1 MEQNVTCF
9 KNSPSSVMKASKK
22 RARINLV
29 LFFDTRGQSR
39 RHEVSKTQYA
49 HLPMSPSEA
58 WKCAFDLVERTLQ
71 DAHGVGRFIGL

>member
-22 RARINLV
+22 KSQDKPGS
-29 LFFDTRGQSR
+29 FFDTRGQSR

-58 WKCAFDLVERTLQ
+58 WTCAFDLVERTLR
-71 DAHGVGRFIGL
+71 DAHGVGR